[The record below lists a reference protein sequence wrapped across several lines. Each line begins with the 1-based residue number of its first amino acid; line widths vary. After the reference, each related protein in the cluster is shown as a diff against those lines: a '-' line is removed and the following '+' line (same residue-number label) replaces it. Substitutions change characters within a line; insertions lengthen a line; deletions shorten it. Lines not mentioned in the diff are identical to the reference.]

1 MQMFQSAT
9 VKLTAWYLAILMAIS
24 LIFSVAIY
32 QITFRELNV
41 RLENLQQGIMEL
53 DLDFI
58 TNPAPVTSNQVRL
71 TQSQQAS
78 EQMILTLFYVNL
90 FILIGGGVGSYLL
103 ARRTLRPIERAH
115 EAQSRFT
122 SDASHELRT
131 PLSAMKAE
139 IEVALRDPELTKS
152 EAKEQLESNLEEV
165 NKLISLSEVLLK
177 LAHLDYDKLE
187 KSPVNLAEAL
197 ESTLRHFP
205 RARKRFE
212 VVTRKKAIAVGNEAS
227 IQEVMTILLD
237 NALKYSKKGTKVT
250 VKMYERRL
258 MAVFQVTNTGDTIPE
273 DQQAKIFD
281 RFYRSNTARSNTA
294 TQRSYGLGLA
304 IAKKIVDMHHGTIE
318 VKSKN
323 DVTTFT
329 VLLPNRRNVQAI
341 V

>member
-24 LIFSVAIY
+24 FIFSVAIY
-32 QITFRELNV
+32 QVTFRELNV
-41 RLENLQQGIMEL
+41 RLQNLQQGLMEL

-58 TNPAPVTSNQVRL
+58 SGLTLNSDQVRL
-71 TQSQQAS
+71 AQSQQAS
-78 EQMILTLFYVNL
+78 EQMLLTLFYVNL
-90 FILIGGGVGSYLL
+90 FILIGGGIGSYLL

-139 IEVALRDPELTKS
+139 IEVALRDPNLS
-152 EAKEQLESNLEEV
+152 QAEAREQLESNLEEV

-177 LAHLDYDKLE
+177 LAHLDYDKLP
-187 KSPVNLAEAL
+187 KSPVNLGDVL

-205 RARKRFE
+205 RARKRFDI
-212 VVTRKKAIAVGNEAS
+212 TARKKAIAIGNEAS

-237 NALKYSKKGTKVT
+237 NAIKYSKKGSKIT
-250 VKMYERRL
+250 VKVFERRL
-258 MAVFQVTNTGDTIPE
+258 MAVFQVTNTGSSIPP
-273 DQQAKIFD
+273 DQQQRIFE
-281 RFYRSNTARSNTA
+281 RFYRSDTARTA
-294 TQRSYGLGLA
+294 QGEQKSYGLGLA
-304 IAKKIVDMHHGTIE
+304 IAKKIVGLHHGTIE
-318 VKSKN
+318 VVSKN
-323 DVTTFT
+323 DMTTFT
-329 VLLPNRRNVQAI
+329 VALPNRRNVQAR